1 MSANERLVFK
11 GGKNQARHWMKLNV
25 EKGKPGQAKAG
36 YTAFAEEFH
45 CKPEKEDVVRMIGI
59 IYDENGN
66 EAERMVRQIIANE
79 AAIEKAKKSG
89 NRKQRRALQ
98 KLSKLLN
105 GSGTQQNNNGTQTLT
120 ETDSEKKEEEA
131 QEKTSSEEPSFE
143 EICKSEITAVLK
155 EIECEKDSIINLS
168 MELEALKVEA
178 ELKKERVEILQ
189 KELTEIAQSLSGIK
203 QTAIEKAKA
212 KEQSE
217 WKLVELEKKL
227 LELDKQMEEASALHR
242 TLFEECVTENCELV
256 DICKVDSQKMQ
267 ATLMKIMFE
276 PKSFSEEFAELQ
288 DIATVEEIKKVAQ
301 IMVLNEST
309 EEKIYWHF
317 NSKNKNVANLL
328 EFVSGIS
335 VVIDEK

>member
-1 MSANERLVFK
+1 MSANERLTFK

-59 IYDENGN
+59 IYDENGA
-66 EAERMVRQIIANE
+66 EAERMIRQIIANE
-79 AAIEKAKKSG
+79 GVIEKAKKSG

-98 KLSKLLN
+98 KLAKLLGQQPN
-105 GSGTQQNNNGTQTLT
+105 SNDTQNVEQAEN
-120 ETDSEKKEEEA
+120 SEEETT
-131 QEKTSSEEPSFE
+131 QEEPSFA
-143 EICKSEITAVLK
+143 EICKSEITEVLK
-155 EIECEKDSIINLS
+155 EIECEKDSIISLS
-168 MELEALKVEA
+168 TELEGLKAEA
-178 ELKKERVEILQ
+178 EQKKERVEILQ

-227 LELDKQMEEASALHR
+227 IELDKQLEEASALHR

-267 ATLMKIMFE
+267 TTLMKIMFE

-301 IMVLNEST
+301 IIVLNEST

-317 NSKNKNVANLL
+317 NAKNKNVANLL
-328 EFVSGIS
+328 EFVVGIL
-335 VVIDEK
+335 VVIDA